1 MKITIIR
8 HAEPD
13 YENNTLTQKGFKE
26 ADLLGKFLKDEK
38 IDYIYSSPLERAFY
52 TADAIVKY
60 NKTKTYKVLE
70 FLREFEPDMWD
81 NAPSLLASDERL
93 YDKNRW
99 LDVDFNGLN
108 KAISNRYEFVK
119 KELASLIEKH
129 GYKKNGPI
137 YDVVSANKDHI
148 VLTCHFGLQSFL
160 LSELL
165 NIPLVAI
172 INHTCAAPSS
182 VTTVVTEEREK
193 GKAIFR
199 MLAYGQTAHLKLN
212 DEPVSFMARF
222 CEVYGD
228 GDRTLI

>member
-26 ADLLGKFLKDEK
+26 ADILGKYLQNEK
-38 IDYIYSSPLERAFY
+38 IDYIYSSPLPRAKY

-60 NKTKTYKVLE
+60 NKTKTIEVLD

-81 NAPSLLASDERL
+81 NAPTFLQSDERL

-99 LDVDFNGLN
+99 LEVDFDN
-108 KAISNRYEFVK
+108 KNQEIKNRYEFVK
-119 KELASLIEKH
+119 RELSALIEKH
-129 GYKKNGPI
+129 GYKKNGVC
-137 YDVVSANKDHI
+137 YDVINANNDNI
-148 VLTCHFGLQSFL
+148 VLTCHFGLESYL

-172 INHTCAAPSS
+172 INHSCAAPSS

-199 MLAYGQTAHLKLN
+199 MLSYGETTHLKMAG
-212 DEPVSFMARF
+212 EPVSFMARYA
-222 CEVYGD
+222 EIYGD
-228 GDRTLI
+228 GDRVLI

>member
-1 MKITIIR
+1 MKISIIR

-26 ADLLGKFLKDEK
+26 AELLGEFLKDEK
-38 IDYIYSSPLERAFY
+38 IDYIYSSPLERARY

-81 NAPSLLASDERL
+81 NAPSLLSSDERL

-108 KAISNRYEFVK
+108 QAISDRYEFVK

-182 VTTVVTEEREK
+182 VTTIVTEEREK

-199 MLAYGQTAHLKLN
+199 MLAYGQTTHLKLN

>member
-13 YENNTLTQKGFKE
+13 YENNTLTSKGFKE
-26 ADLLGKFLKDEK
+26 ADYLGKYLKDEK
-38 IDYIYSSPLERAFY
+38 IDYIYSSPLPRAFY

-81 NAPSLLASDERL
+81 NAPTFLTSDERL
-93 YDKNRW
+93 YDKKRW
-99 LDVDFNGLN
+99 LEVDFNGLN
-108 KAISNRYEFVK
+108 DQIKSRYDFVK
-119 KELASLIEKH
+119 QELATLLEKH
-129 GYKKNGPI
+129 GYRKNGVC
-137 YDVVSANKDHI
+137 YDVLRANNDNI
-148 VLTCHFGLQSFL
+148 VLTCHFGLESYL

-182 VTTVVTEEREK
+182 ITTVVTEEREK

-199 MLAYGQTAHLKLN
+199 MLAYGETTHLKIAG
-212 DEPVSFMARF
+212 EPVSFMARYA
-222 CEVYGD
+222 EIYGD
-228 GDRTLI
+228 GDRVLN